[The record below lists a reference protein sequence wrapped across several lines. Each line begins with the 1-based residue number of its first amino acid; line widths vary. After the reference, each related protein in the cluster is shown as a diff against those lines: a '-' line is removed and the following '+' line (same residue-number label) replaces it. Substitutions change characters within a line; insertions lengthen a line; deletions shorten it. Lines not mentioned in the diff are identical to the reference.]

1 MVRSGSY
8 NIVMM
13 RRLMRYAKNV
23 NGTNAFWYGATIL
36 KQGAKNLSLV
46 TNASEKISNFDPLA
60 VF

>member
-1 MVRSGSY
+1 
-8 NIVMM
+8 
-13 RRLMRYAKNV
+13 MRYANNV
-23 NGTNAFWYGATIL
+23 NGTNAFWYGARIL